1 MFART
6 RKQVSVLSDPTVHW
20 FCHLES
26 MDSVVS
32 GPIVSRCGTTRNCH
46 LDMDSVVSGS
56 IVSRSVADA
65 GRKFRG
71 GQKDHMRDMI
81 F

>member
-56 IVSRSVADA
+56 IVSRCGSI
-65 GRKFRG
+65 RNR
-71 GQKDHMRDMI
+71 
-81 F
+81 